1 MKLRIKK
8 ILTAGLSLLALLLVF
23 LFSGIPI
30 PLDFLD
36 PNLES
41 LATRLLDRR
50 VTLHGP
56 VRIRPSL
63 KPILEFGGLTIG
75 NPVGWPE
82 DSHLITVQNGKGQ
95 ISLLPLLRGDLQIND
110 LTFEGVDLQLVT
122 RSDHTTNYSFG
133 ESAADPEAKQSSHAL
148 TGLDHVSLHDIHI
161 SYLDELSGRTYS
173 LDIDEAHG
181 SGAPESPLYF
191 SLHGAVSEQPV
202 SLEFKGG
209 SFAELLEGKTSW
221 PLTEGK
227 LNLADTNLDLNGTL
241 VRNDY
246 ETGGYL
252 SISLGG
258 TNLETIGAVVGL
270 SLPDIGDFSLQAN
283 IGLHPG
289 MARFTGIELT
299 ALNSSLNGNLL
310 FFFHDPKPTLTGNID
325 IPTLDPALF
334 AAFTSKQPES
344 APVKKSENS
353 ESVALPWQMLQ
364 FLDTDL
370 HLHIASLQS
379 NILYAENLQA
389 VVSLVDGD
397 LLMPFAG
404 TIMDIP
410 ANGQLEIIGSERTP
424 SVKLDFS
431 SRGTALAPLFAA
443 LGKQQ
448 DYGGKLG
455 DISLTARTSGSSL
468 EELIKELDLDLQ
480 LGDSKFLVQSDQV
493 FSAQKLSLQRRPNNP
508 FILSAAGGLL
518 NRPFQIKARAGR
530 SENARDVHGFPLH
543 LQLEAC
549 DTDLLFDGALYSGR
563 EDNTLGDFHFSLN
576 GEKLCGFLSPF
587 EKFIR
592 KNSDFSVQGKGRLH
606 KDGWSLELETIRLN
620 ELLVDARAEQKLDS
634 QNKPLLTVSVHSN
647 EIDISS
653 ILQPREKNLQH
664 GKVTSEPIKDEEEK
678 AAEMQQKIAQI
689 GTMLTKEI
697 LPQKYLLATDA
708 LLNLHLERLETGRG
722 SVSDIKLS
730 TVVEDGKITRSPF
743 QVTVADELFTGN
755 ADADFT
761 QAIPTIHLELAAKD
775 FNLPKLLQAFEI
787 SPVPDITAKHIGID
801 LKFRGSTI
809 KDLLL
814 QSSHELTIRS
824 GKWLMNRAFQ
834 EPLRIAI
841 EQAKYTSSPGTS
853 AKISL
858 SGSVNSAPL
867 AIKMSEDGLFG
878 KKSNKPLTLDMQA
891 NLADA
896 ELIIEGQLLRKK
908 EATNSFDLSTILKG
922 SRLDNLNEVL
932 GVNLP
937 PLGPYLVKGVMS
949 MEGNTVSL
957 HDMAV
962 EVGDSRLTGEMV
974 LSERKNDSGKVIFP
988 LNLNT
993 RLSAESIQLDDFRF
1007 GDWSPLTTEKEE
1019 TSGESTK
1026 EDQEKSGGKLKNLFS
1041 QEFASM
1047 VEGTLAV
1054 DVKEVL
1060 SGTDKL
1066 GSGHLM
1072 ASLADGLYSLDSLRL
1087 DLPGGAVQIQGG
1099 IRPNTTR
1106 TEAHL
1111 SMQIEHLDYG
1121 ILVRRAKPDSDLK
1134 GELNVSLDVKSEAD
1148 DPLLLKEHLNGS
1160 LRFAVVP
1167 EEFKSGVIDLWAV
1180 NIITAALPALMKGGK
1195 SEVNCLA
1202 GDFVLEDGIM
1212 HPEVFLLDTSGLRVQ
1227 GKGKINFKTNTIN
1240 FHMKPTPKS
1249 AHFFSLATPIS
1260 VTGPF
1265 TDFRIGVTAGGVLG
1279 TVFGLATSVVT
1290 VPFQW
1295 LFTDNMETSG
1305 DKACSAAMEW
1315 VKSSGKE

>member
-1 MKLRIKK
+1 MKK
-8 ILTAGLSLLALLLVF
+8 TFAVSLSLLSLLLL
-23 LFSGIPI
+23 LFFSRIPI
-30 PLDFLD
+30 PLDFL
-36 PNLES
+36 NSSLES
-41 LATRLLDRR
+41 FATHLLDRR
-50 VTLHGP
+50 VVLHGP
-56 VRIRPSL
+56 VRLRPSL

-75 NPVGWPE
+75 NPMDWP
-82 DSHLITVQNGKGQ
+82 DKGHLLTVEKGRGQ
-95 ISLLPLLRGDLQIND
+95 VSLIPLLRGNFRIND

-122 RSDHTTNYSFG
+122 RSDHTTNYRFSKSIPG
-133 ESAADPEAKQSSHAL
+133 SESKQSSHAL
-148 TGLDHVSLHDIHI
+148 TGMDHISLHDIHI

-191 SLHGAVSEQPV
+191 SLHGDVSEQPV

-209 SFAELLEGKTSW
+209 SLAELLEGKKPW

-227 LNLADTNLDLNGTL
+227 LSLANTKLDLHGTL

-246 ETGGYL
+246 ETGAYL
-252 SISLGG
+252 AISLGG
-258 TNLETIGAVVGL
+258 TNLETIGAAVGL
-270 SLPDIGDFSLQAN
+270 SLPDIGDFSMQAN

-289 MARFTGIELT
+289 MARFSKIEVT
-299 ALNSSLNGNLL
+299 ALNNSLDGDLL
-310 FFFHDPKPTLTGNID
+310 LFFHDPKPTLAGNIT
-325 IPTLDPALF
+325 IPTLHPTLF
-334 AAFTSKQPES
+334 SAFTGKQAES
-344 APVKKSENS
+344 VSVKKQKSNDP
-353 ESVALPWQMLQ
+353 VALPWQMLE

-370 HLHIASLQS
+370 HLHIASFQS
-379 NILYAENLQA
+379 NTFHADNIQT

-410 ANGQLEIIGSERTP
+410 ANGQLKIMGSEPTP
-424 SVKLDFS
+424 SVKLDLS

-448 DYGGKLG
+448 DYGGELG

-468 EELIKELDLDLQ
+468 EALIKELDLDLQ

-493 FSAQKLSLQRRPNNP
+493 FSARKLSLQRRPNNP
-508 FILSAAGGLL
+508 FILSAAGDLL
-518 NRPFQIKARAGR
+518 GRPFQITARAGR
-530 SENARDVHGFPLH
+530 SENAGDFHAFPLH

-576 GEKLCGFLSPF
+576 GEKICGFLSPV
-587 EKFIR
+587 ETFIR
-592 KNSDFSVQGKGRLH
+592 KNSDFSVQGKGMLH
-606 KDGWSLELETIRLN
+606 KDGWLLELETLRLN
-620 ELLVDARAEQKLDS
+620 NLIVDARAEQKLDP
-634 QNKPLLTVSVHSN
+634 QNKPLLTVSVHSS
-647 EIDISS
+647 EMDLSS
-653 ILQPREKNLQH
+653 ILQPVKKNLQDE
-664 GKVTSEPIKDEEEK
+664 GGTSETIKDEEEK

-689 GTMLTKEI
+689 GTMLTKKI
-697 LPQKYLLATDA
+697 LPQKHLLATDA
-708 LLNLHLERLETGRG
+708 LLNLHVERLKTGRG

-755 ADADFT
+755 AEVDFT
-761 QAIPTIHLELAAKD
+761 QAIPTIHLELASED
-775 FNLPKLLQAFEI
+775 FNLPELLQEFQI
-787 SPVPDITAKHIGID
+787 SPAPDITAKHIEID
-801 LKFRGSTI
+801 LKFKGSTI

-814 QSSHELTIRS
+814 QSSNELTIRS
-824 GKWLMNRAFQ
+824 GKWLVNRPFQ

-841 EQAKYTSSPGTS
+841 KQAKYTSSPGTS
-853 AKISL
+853 ARISL

-867 AIKMSEDGLFG
+867 IIEMTEDGLFG
-878 KKSNKPLTLDMQA
+878 KNSNKSLTLDMHV
-891 NLADA
+891 NLAEA
-896 ELIIEGQLLRKK
+896 ELSIEGRLHRKK
-908 EATNSFDLSTILKG
+908 EKANRFDLSTILKG
-922 SRLDNLNEVL
+922 GRLDNLNEIL

-937 PLGPYLVKGVMS
+937 PLGPYLVKGVLS
-949 MEGNTVSL
+949 MEKNTFIL
-957 HDMAV
+957 HDIAV
-962 EVGDSRLTGEMV
+962 EVGDSILTGEMV
-974 LSERKNDSGKVIFP
+974 LSERKDDSGKVISP
-988 LNLNT
+988 RNLKT

-1019 TSGESTK
+1019 TSGESTEENQK
-1026 EDQEKSGGKLKNLFS
+1026 KSGKTLNNLFS
-1041 QEFASM
+1041 PELASM
-1047 VEGTLAV
+1047 VEGTLTV

-1072 ASLADGLYSLDSLRL
+1072 ASLADGLYSMENLHL
-1087 DLPGGAVQIQGG
+1087 DLPGGTVQIQGG
-1099 IRPNTTR
+1099 IRPDSTG

-1121 ILVRRAKPDSDLK
+1121 ILIRRAVPESDLK
-1134 GELNVSLDVKSEAD
+1134 GKLNVSLDVRSEANN
-1148 DPLLLKEHLNGS
+1148 PLLLKEHLNGI

-1180 NIITAALPALMKGGK
+1180 NIITAALPALMKGGT
-1195 SEVNCLA
+1195 SELNCLA

-1212 HPEVFLLDTSGLRVQ
+1212 HPKIFLLDTSGLRVQ
-1227 GKGKINFKTNTIN
+1227 GKGEINFKTNTIN

-1260 VTGPF
+1260 VTGPV

-1279 TVFGLATSVVT
+1279 TMFGLATSVVT

-1295 LFTDNMETSG
+1295 LFTDNMEPSG